1 LLKDAVDSVQS
12 PFIIQN
18 GYTIMKNLIMQ
29 ESETELV
36 ETEGVPICGSNFTN
50 PITNR
55 SQFLRE
61 IHYRIGDKL
70 YIENAD

>member
-1 LLKDAVDSVQS
+1 MV
-12 PFIIQN
+12 I
-18 GYTIMKNLIMQ
+18 TIMKNLTKQ
-29 ESETELV
+29 ETETELV

>member
-1 LLKDAVDSVQS
+1 LLKATVDSVQL
-12 PFIIQN
+12 PFIIQT
-18 GYTIMKNLIMQ
+18 GYTIMKSLKQ
-29 ESETELV
+29 ESKSELV
-36 ETEGVPICGSNFTN
+36 EEMEGIPICGSNFTN

-55 SQFLRE
+55 SQYMSE

>member
-1 LLKDAVDSVQS
+1 MLKATVDLVQS
-12 PFIIQN
+12 SFIIET
-18 GYTIMKNLIMQ
+18 GYTDMKNLTKQ
-29 ESETELV
+29 ESESELI

-55 SQFLRE
+55 SQFMNE
-61 IHYRIGDKL
+61 IRYRIGDKL